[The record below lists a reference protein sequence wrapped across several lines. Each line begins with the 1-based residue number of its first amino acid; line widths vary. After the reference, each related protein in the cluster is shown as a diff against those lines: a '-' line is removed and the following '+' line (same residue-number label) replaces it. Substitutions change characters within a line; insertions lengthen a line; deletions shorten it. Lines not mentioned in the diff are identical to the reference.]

1 MNKNSALKSINSVIN
16 NVTGTILVWTPTVL
30 ICNSVATVLGN
41 TDLAA
46 GLSNQQLY
54 LSVLVEK
61 HSAMIILEWE
71 ILVYDILFHMY
82 MSTCCKNQSSVF
94 VFWAKSHDVMSREKH
109 WGHLLPLLW
118 LTSCW
123 PSAGWAAAPD
133 WLGSRKGT
141 SECQGNTGTDRGSTL
156 VQTVGTWRERERR
169 KGERKSEMSSC
180 LSISVSW
187 TVDRR

>member
-1 MNKNSALKSINSVIN
+1 MLLELYWCEHQLSWFAIQSQLFWETLTWLLVCLTNIC
-16 NVTGTILVWTPTVL
+16 TGVFWQSLF
-30 ICNSVATVLGN
+30 
-41 TDLAA
+41 
-46 GLSNQQLY
+46 
-54 LSVLVEK
+54 EK
-61 HSAMIILEWE
+61 HSPTHYFLLWLSYCGKYLFLICSYICLSTGGEISLE
-71 ILVYDILFHMY
+71 
-82 MSTCCKNQSSVF
+82 SAPN
-94 VFWAKSHDVMSREKH
+94 DVMSREKE

-156 VQTVGTWRERERR
+156 VQTVGTRRESEERERER
-169 KGERKSEMSSC
+169 ERKSEMSSC